1 MKLRGAVGSLPLAF
15 VKALLR
21 LPPPIM
27 TLRGCSLCQ
36 RWRVGVG
43 PGDRRY
49 AGQVHTHT
57 HTHTHTH
64 CGSEHNSQNQEESSD
79 MEAAFVGKM
88 SLDG

>member
-1 MKLRGAVGSLPLAF
+1 MSALESGGGAGRQEVRWAGS
-15 VKALLR
+15 
-21 LPPPIM
+21 
-27 TLRGCSLCQ
+27 
-36 RWRVGVG
+36 
-43 PGDRRY
+43 
-49 AGQVHTHT
+49 HT

>member
-49 AGQVHTHT
+49 AEQV

>member
-21 LPPPIM
+21 LPPPMM

-49 AGQVHTHT
+49 AGQVHT